1 MTDES
6 PLDADLRKGHSAQ
19 RLLDDPVL
27 AGAFDSL
34 RAEYLKAWEATTPR
48 DTDARERYWQ
58 AYQIAGKVRTQL
70 AMMASSGKLAQKQ
83 IDEIATLGER
93 KRRFGIV

>member
-6 PLDADLRKGHSAQ
+6 PLDADLRKGRAAE
-19 RLLDDPVL
+19 RLLADETL
-27 AGAFDSL
+27 TGAFDGL
-34 RAEYLKAWEATTPR
+34 RSEYLKAWEATQAR
-48 DTDARERYWQ
+48 DTDARERLWQ

-83 IDEIATLGER
+83 IDEIAQMGER
-93 KRRFGIV
+93 KKRFGIV